1 MSDRSHSWDG
11 GFTPGYV
18 KLHRTGELA
27 ARADRARELLSSC
40 RLCPR
45 QCHANRA
52 EGESG
57 VCRIGPDAVVSSYGV
72 HLGEETVIVGR
83 RGSGTI
89 FMTGCNLACVF
100 CQNFEISQTRRGQV
114 ASSRQIAQMMLELR
128 DQRVH
133 HINLVTPTHQLPALL
148 ESLDYAAELGLDLPV
163 IHNNGGYESIEAL
176 KLLEGVI
183 DVYMPDV
190 KFGDNEAG
198 LSYAGVP
205 DYWDRCQEAVKEMH
219 RQVGDLDVR
228 TLTYTDGTTA
238 QIAAR
243 GLLVRHL
250 VMPNGRAHTR
260 NVVRF
265 LADEISR
272 DTYTNI
278 STQYRPKFEAR
289 NFPEINRITSPREVR
304 EALAEAKQAGLHRFA
319 EL

>member
-1 MSDRSHSWDG
+1 MSARSHNWEG
-11 GFTPGYV
+11 GFTPGYL

-27 ARADRARELLSSC
+27 DRAERARQLLSSC
-40 RLCPR
+40 SLCPR
-45 QCHANRA
+45 QCHANRTD
-52 EGESG
+52 GELG
-57 VCRIGPDAVVSSYGV
+57 ICGIGPDAVVSSYGV
-72 HLGEETVIVGR
+72 HLGEETVIVGK

-100 CQNFEISQTRRGQV
+100 CQNFEISQVRKGQDVSRRQV
-114 ASSRQIAQMMLELR
+114 AEMMLELR

-148 ESLDYAAELGLDLPV
+148 EALDYAAELGLDLPV
-163 IHNNGGYESIEAL
+163 IHNNGGYESVEAL

-190 KFGDNEAG
+190 KFGDNGAG

-228 TLTYTDGTTA
+228 TLTYADGTTA
-238 QIAAR
+238 RIAAR

-250 VMPNGRAHTR
+250 VMPNRQAHTPS
-260 NVVRF
+260 VVRF

-272 DTYTNI
+272 DTYINV

-289 NFPEINRITSPREVR
+289 NFPEINRVTSPGEVR
-304 EALAEAKQAGLHRFA
+304 EAVAEARQVGLHRFA